1 MFLYNIYLRVSSVFT
16 LNFAR
21 CCFASRRRGSGR
33 RRLHA
38 HKHTPLKFHLHICGV
53 HFFFVI
59 AITTTSSDLVYSG
72 AFYVALIRHVDRLT
86 HTPVC
91 ICKCK
96 TWWGHFIFRPLSP
109 NDNVKE
115 EECKWNSNNIEQKT

>member
-1 MFLYNIYLRVSSVFT
+1 MFLYNIYPRVSSVFT

-38 HKHTPLKFHLHICGV
+38 HKHTPLKFHLRRA
-53 HFFFVI
+53 FFFCDCNNNNEQRPSLFRGLLCCLNSARRPPYRCV
-59 AITTTSSDLVYSG
+59 
-72 AFYVALIRHVDRLT
+72 
-86 HTPVC
+86 PVC

-115 EECKWNSNNIEQKT
+115 EECK